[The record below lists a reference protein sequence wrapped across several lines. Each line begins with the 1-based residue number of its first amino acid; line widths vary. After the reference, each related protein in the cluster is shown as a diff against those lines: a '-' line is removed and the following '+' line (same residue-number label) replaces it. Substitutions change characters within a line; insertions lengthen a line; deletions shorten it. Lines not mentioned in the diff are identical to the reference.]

1 MKRTAQ
7 DSLDSYPRVDIILR
21 NFSSQWFLVPQGT
34 GIIAVI
40 LHQLDYQFRGL
51 HIIADI
57 FWVYTIALLV
67 VMLVVYGIRIALY
80 PKQVMTALST
90 NIIETA
96 CLSSISI
103 TFTVIIQMIAL
114 TLVRDWSS
122 RWGMVAYV
130 LWWINTAMSVAAC
143 IGLPYVFAK
152 IQAPGVSAVPPGIV
166 LPLIAAL
173 TSAAGGGIICR
184 YGSLSDQ
191 QQVPVIIV
199 SYLLI
204 GMALPLTIAY
214 DAVFLSRLFDKNFPT
229 GQQTYQL
236 MILCGPLGQ
245 ASFAF
250 QILGQVVQRGSFA
263 EYGRGVF
270 LTKEAATPVAY
281 ASEFMGLITWGY
293 GTFWWAF
300 AVISLIHEGV
310 ARSLTRSTYNF
321 SISAWSVVFPW
332 VRILWRPIAFFSSS
346 RVHLERCLPVS

>member
-1 MKRTAQ
+1 MDGNSKERL
-7 DSLDSYPRVDIILR
+7 SSYPRLSRALR
-21 NFSSQWFLVPQGT
+21 NFTSQWFLIPQGT

-40 LHQLDYQFRGL
+40 LHQLDYQFHGL
-51 HIIADI
+51 RVIATI
-57 FWVYTIALLV
+57 LWVYTIVLLLA
-67 VMLVVYGIRIALY
+67 MLAAYILHIAIY
-80 PKQVMTALST
+80 PTQFRTALST
-90 NIIETA
+90 NVVEAA
-96 CLSSISI
+96 CLSCISI
-103 TFTVIIQMIAL
+103 TFTVIIEMMAL
-114 TLVRDWSS
+114 TVVREWGGGWSD
-122 RWGMVAYV
+122 VLYV